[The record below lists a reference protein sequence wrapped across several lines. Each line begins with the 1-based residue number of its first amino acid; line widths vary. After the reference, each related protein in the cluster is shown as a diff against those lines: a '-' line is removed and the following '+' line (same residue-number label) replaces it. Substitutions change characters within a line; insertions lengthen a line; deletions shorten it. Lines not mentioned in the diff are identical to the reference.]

1 MAHIRYI
8 NDKKIIYIYIYICV
22 YLFVYK
28 NLFEVETVI
37 LAMVPHCHVRPWRPY
52 QYVTNATGNDLSEI
66 LASQALHLLM
76 TYGMNNMM
84 LKVQD
89 ES

>member
-1 MAHIRYI
+1 M
-8 NDKKIIYIYIYICV
+8 YIYV

-28 NLFEVETVI
+28 NLFEVDTMI
-37 LAMVPHCHVRPWRPY
+37 LAMDIAMYDPTVY